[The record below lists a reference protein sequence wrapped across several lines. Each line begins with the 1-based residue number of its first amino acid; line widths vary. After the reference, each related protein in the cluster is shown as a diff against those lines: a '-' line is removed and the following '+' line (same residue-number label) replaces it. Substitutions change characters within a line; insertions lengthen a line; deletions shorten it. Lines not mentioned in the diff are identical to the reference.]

1 MAARHPLRAVPT
13 PAEEILLR
21 HPGDRP
27 LLLPKAKTPLAR
39 ELEDA
44 GLARYSI
51 NRNGSLSLSLT
62 EAGRLRREELQL
74 ESLARARPPSPTPP
88 PARPLPAAPT
98 KRAASLDELF
108 GKGAF
113 QPPSDDARPVTPADL
128 LVLEERLVARF
139 RELLREHLKPS
150 R

>member
-1 MAARHPLRAVPT
+1 MPT

-39 ELEDA
+39 ELETA
-44 GLARYSI
+44 GLARYSV

-62 EAGRLRREELQL
+62 DAGRLRREELQL
-74 ESLARARPPSPTPP
+74 ESIARAQPPSPSPP
-88 PARPLPAAPT
+88 PAKARPATPAPT
-98 KRAASLDELF
+98 KRAASLDDLF
-108 GKGAF
+108 GQGAF
-113 QPPSDDARPVTPADL
+113 KPTPDDARPATVADL
-128 LVLEERLVARF
+128 AALEERLVARF
-139 RELLREHLKPS
+139 QKMLQEHLKPS